1 MCSALYL
8 AGPLAPRPELSVRP
22 VCRSRRHFV
31 LVANTASN
39 RWLRVPTRSRR
50 QAANHD
56 PMSRQMPKHNDQQ
69 LSSETRKAHEAV
81 DRRAPMNQYCGCVVG
96 ELQPPADGIRRSSER
111 AGAALGH
118 AAGSVDWRSV
128 SIATTALTHA
138 ASNGDTTG
146 CHHAALT
153 ASLSLGVVRI
163 VCVSWR
169 RRYAALSSGAML
181 RVA

>member
-1 MCSALYL
+1 MEPRSDARSAAMLSEVT
-8 AGPLAPRPELSVRP
+8 AGVRLI
-22 VCRSRRHFV
+22 V
-31 LVANTASN
+31 
-39 RWLRVPTRSRR
+39 
-50 QAANHD
+50 
-56 PMSRQMPKHNDQQ
+56 
-69 LSSETRKAHEAV
+69 
-81 DRRAPMNQYCGCVVG
+81 
-96 ELQPPADGIRRSSER
+96 IRRSSER

-153 ASLSLGVVRI
+153 ASLSLGVVRV